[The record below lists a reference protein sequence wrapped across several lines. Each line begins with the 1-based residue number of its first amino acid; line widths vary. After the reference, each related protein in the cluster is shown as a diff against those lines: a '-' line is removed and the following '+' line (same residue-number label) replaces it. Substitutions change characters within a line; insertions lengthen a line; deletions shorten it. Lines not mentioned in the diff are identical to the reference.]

1 MNRRETHLRET
12 HLSDDELIDRLYGLG
27 DAAHECPQ
35 CDRRL
40 RAMEQRR
47 VEIAAATSVSGDFL
61 AAQRRGIYSRLGQSP
76 KLQLSWAPATV
87 AALCLA
93 VAGLFVLRTSAPIPA
108 PSVASHAVSHSDSAA
123 ADEQLFSDVYAMEQS
138 SEPRAAAPIH
148 ALIEEN

>member
-1 MNRRETHLRET
+1 MNRRET

-47 VEIAAATSVSGDFL
+47 VEIAATPVSGDFL

-93 VAGLFVLRTSAPIPA
+93 VAGLFVLRTPAPVPA
-108 PSVASHAVSHSDSAA
+108 PSGVVSHAVSHSDAAA
-123 ADEQLFSDVYAMEQS
+123 ADAQLFSDVYAMEQS

>member
-1 MNRRETHLRET
+1 MNR

-27 DAAHECPQ
+27 DHAHECAQ
-35 CDRRL
+35 CDARL

-47 VEIAAATSVSGDFL
+47 VEIAAATPVSGDFL

-93 VAGLFVLRTSAPIPA
+93 VAGLVVLHTSAPVPA
-108 PSVASHAVSHSDSAA
+108 PSGLVSHAVSHTDAAA
-123 ADEQLFSDVYAMEQS
+123 ADAQLFSDVYAMEQS